1 MSLPLTS
8 LIAAGLSMTEVW
20 GKASFVV
27 KFIVVVMLIMGLASI
42 YVSIERWVSFRKAR
56 NASQALGAELSAAFQ
71 KDDLAAALAACNNED
86 YKQSYLGKVL
96 RPGLAEVQ
104 GGVTRN
110 SLAACMRA
118 MERQSILEEASLKQG
133 MSVLATTGSTAP
145 FVGLVGTVFGIIHTF
160 DAFGDGGAELIGII
174 SEIGEA
180 LYATAVGIAVAIV
193 GVWLYN
199 FFNGKIDAISRDIS
213 VSVQEFNDWCEKK
226 LAAE

>member
-8 LIAAGLSMTEVW
+8 LIAASLGMAEIWS
-20 GKASFVV
+20 KASFVV
-27 KFIVVVMLIMGLASI
+27 KAIVVVMLIMGLASI

-56 NASQALGAELSAAFQ
+56 NASQALGAELSAAFS
-71 KDDLAAALAACNNED
+71 KGDLAAALAACENED
-86 YKQSYLGKVL
+86 YKQSYLGNVL
-96 RPGLAEVQ
+96 RPGLVEMQ
-104 GGVTRN
+104 TGVTRN
-110 SLAACMRA
+110 NLAASMRA
-118 MERQSILEEASLKQG
+118 IERQSILEEASLKRG
-133 MSVLATTGSTAP
+133 MSILATTGSTAP

>member
-1 MSLPLTS
+1 MSLPLSS
-8 LIAAGLSMTEVW
+8 LIGAGLGVVEIWT
-20 GKASFVV
+20 KASFIV
-27 KFIVVVMLIMGLASI
+27 KFIVVLMLVMGLASI

-56 NASQALGAELSAAFQ
+56 DASQALGAELSEAFE
-71 KDDLAAALAACNNED
+71 KGDLKAALNACEREE
-86 YKQSYLGKVL
+86 YKQSYLGNVL

-110 SLAACMRA
+110 SLDAGMRA
-118 MERQSILEEASLKQG
+118 MERQAIQEEASLKRG
-133 MSVLATTGSTAP
+133 MAILATTGATAP

-160 DAFGDGGAELIGII
+160 EAFGDGGAELIGII

>member
-1 MSLPLTS
+1 MSLPLSS
-8 LIAAGLSMTEVW
+8 LIGAGLGVVEIWT
-20 GKASFVV
+20 KASFIV
-27 KFIVVVMLIMGLASI
+27 KFIVVLMLIMGLASI

-56 NASQALGAELSAAFQ
+56 DASQALGAELSEAFE
-71 KDDLAAALAACNNED
+71 KGDLKAALNACEREE
-86 YKQSYLGKVL
+86 YKQSYLGNVL

-110 SLAACMRA
+110 SLDAGMRA
-118 MERQSILEEASLKQG
+118 MERQAIQEEASLKRG
-133 MSVLATTGSTAP
+133 MAILATTGATAP

-160 DAFGDGGAELIGII
+160 EAFGDGGAELIGII

>member
-8 LIAAGLSMTEVW
+8 LIAGSLGMAEIW
-20 GKASFVV
+20 AKASFVV
-27 KFIVVVMLIMGLASI
+27 KFIVLVMLVMGLASI

-56 NASQALGAELSAAFQ
+56 NASQALGAELSEAFQ
-71 KDDLAAALAACNNED
+71 KGDLQAALAACENEE
-86 YKQSYLGKVL
+86 YKQSYLGNVL
-96 RPGLAEVQ
+96 RPGLVEMQ
-104 GGVTRN
+104 SGVTRN
-110 SLAACMRA
+110 NVAASMRA
-118 MERQSILEEASLKQG
+118 MERQAILEEASLNQG
-133 MSVLATTGSTAP
+133 MSILATTGSTAP

-160 DAFGDGGAELIGII
+160 EAFGDGGAELIGII

-226 LAAE
+226 LNAE

>member
-1 MSLPLTS
+1 MSIPLTS
-8 LIAAGLSMTEVW
+8 LLGASLGVAEIWT
-20 GKASFVV
+20 KASLVV
-27 KFIVVVMLIMGLASI
+27 KFIVVVMLVMGLASI

-56 NASQALGAELSAAFQ
+56 EASKALGSELSEAFD
-71 KDDLAAALAACNNED
+71 KGDLKAALEACQREE
-86 YKQSYLGKVL
+86 YKQSYLGNVL
-96 RPGLAEVQ
+96 RPGLVEMQ

-110 SLAACMRA
+110 NLAAGMRA
-118 MERQSILEEASLKQG
+118 IERQSIQEEASLKRG
-133 MSVLATTGSTAP
+133 MAILATTGATAP
-145 FVGLVGTVFGIIHTF
+145 FVGLVGTVLGIIHTF